1 MKSCDIKF
9 KINEEG
15 YLLVSCDK
23 GCTWENIG
31 MVKGDASTVQ
41 GPQGEQGPQG
51 PSGADGANGADGNTP
66 YINELTG
73 TWWIGTTD
81 TGVVAEGANGEVD
94 IEGSSDI
101 AVVGT
106 PSVTKRVVGNKV
118 ILKFHEL
125 KGEPGIAPEITAER
139 NDSTNSVTFSVDG
152 VPVATIYDGIHYTA
166 GSHIVITPTDTNHS
180 VIACDLV
187 AGNGININNNNEIEL
202 ILTVPTERNELIYSD
217 DGSTLTTHPLM
228 FTGGLVVD
236 TPEDLAL
243 CEASADV
250 TMSAVYSSWNPYGS
264 SSDDKGKWGYCDSEG
279 SGTTKNVVLVD
290 GSTQAVP
297 LYTFNG
303 NPQGYIF
310 NIKNTDRITGY
321 YSDTLYSSY
330 DSIVAAG
337 IIPSLKNPGA
347 TDYMAII
354 PALYGDNEVF
364 CGLSVSANNTI
375 NTSSDGRESVGSEGH
390 TISVIAWTQSSP
402 DAAVSSP
409 TGAIQL
415 LKNSEG
421 LLISEYNSSLCNGT
435 SSGTASTIQVR
446 TQRRGNI
453 ITIWA
458 SDPYPTTDDDFT
470 HRNDIHSD
478 CPIVINLEE
487 YTLSYTY
494 KNSSDIL
501 TTVTKDFSD
510 SANPPSGYTAANVTS
525 IKAIFDKLKT
535 SAKRGYEVCS
545 NPGSIFRNVSSDE
558 LILDVTP
565 GENKVY
571 GFNGSTWVV
580 LNTTPL
586 AMFLNGSRIAWNRIT
601 DKLFY
606 NDGSAIYRISAV
618 PDIPQSIT
626 YTAGDNISID
636 SNHKISAVLPKEQHK
651 LTYYDPSLIGNP
663 YKGLVNEQ
671 LMYEDGIVVDNPT
684 DLASCKSDNDFTIQE
699 IGTSWPTEL
708 ISNNKYLEW
717 TSGSGYSSE
726 IDANAL
732 LPGGI
737 TSTNNGFWYY
747 NQTDYTVDAKFNDD
761 YFSRRACLY
770 NPSTPTN
777 VFHDALY
784 GFFESSGANDAVGC
798 GFIGFGTIQTTDSDG
813 TWCPTVMLT
822 VSADPEYKDG
832 SFRAFNIGLGIAKR
846 KADTSADNREKY
858 YPADTSNPRNGVA
871 GVAGFGIVGSSGSTV
886 VSGSTVE
893 SGKCVVRNT
902 SLITNPWSEAY
913 YGPSYIRV
921 RTEKVGN
928 VITWRFSQILIGSI
942 TDLANQIPDFV
953 DGAKVQIDLGSY
965 KVRYITQGMS
975 AWAEFDCSSF
985 STYLD
990 VLKNDAHFMLHQSST
1005 PKGRIYN
1012 VSSLR
1017 HRMIL
1022 DINTDLVW
1030 QRSGD
1035 TWSIVS
1041 NTTPLDLF
1049 TGSHLNFNE
1058 VTKKLWYSNGS
1069 RIYQIGGSFS

>member
-106 PSVTKRVVGNKV
+106 PSVTKRVVGNKT

-125 KGEPGIAPEITAER
+125 KGERGDAPEITAER

-187 AGNGININNNNEIEL
+187 AGTGININNNNEIEL
-202 ILTVPTERNELIYSD
+202 VLTVPTERNELIYSD

-337 IIPSLKNPGA
+337 IIPSLKSPGA

-571 GFNGSTWVV
+571 GFNGSTWQV

-606 NDGSAIYRISAV
+606 NDGSSIYRIASPTENTANDGKLTIKGNETTAV
-618 PDIPQSIT
+618 EFTANQSTNKTLKVKGSTGVTVSGTDGQIT
-626 YTAGDNISID
+626 VSTESNHTVVSKTGIITGGSEHGSQAYELGVRCDLSGITVKAVDLEDFATTEYSTPRTFKWTKTAGDTGKYVGLFGVASTDACYVFKVLITNTVTNETESHLYGVIEDTPLD
-636 SNHKISAVLPKEQHK
+636 STFLFVTTN
-651 LTYYDPSLIGNP
+651 
-663 YKGLVNEQ
+663 
-671 LMYEDGIVVDNPT
+671 
-684 DLASCKSDNDFTIQE
+684 
-699 IGTSWPTEL
+699 SWP
-708 ISNNKYLEW
+708 IVCKGFS
-717 TSGSGYSSE
+717 TSMVAYMQIPDDFVGTIEVVPMRYKVRK
-726 IDANAL
+726 
-732 LPGGI
+732 GG
-737 TSTNNGFWYY
+737 
-747 NQTDYTVDAKFNDD
+747 
-761 YFSRRACLY
+761 
-770 NPSTPTN
+770 N
-777 VFHDALY
+777 VFC
-784 GFFESSGANDAVGC
+784 FEPTGV
-798 GFIGFGTIQTTDSDG
+798 SDG
-813 TWCPTVMLT
+813 TPH
-822 VSADPEYKDG
+822 G
-832 SFRAFNIGLGIAKR
+832 SGWAEDDTEVTLDFYTSSLIYGSDISDISDLRTPSGRYNVDVIG
-846 KADTSADNREKY
+846 D
-858 YPADTSNPRNGVA
+858 
-871 GVAGFGIVGSSGSTV
+871 FGGSIVVGSKIADSVINDYILHTLSKKVDSLVNSQSLTIGST
-886 VSGSTVE
+886 T
-893 SGKCVVRNT
+893 
-902 SLITNPWSEAY
+902 ITEA
-913 YGPSYIRV
+913 
-921 RTEKVGN
+921 
-928 VITWRFSQILIGSI
+928 QLQAL
-942 TDLANQIPDFV
+942 LATLQ
-953 DGAKVQIDLGSY
+953 
-965 KVRYITQGMS
+965 
-975 AWAEFDCSSF
+975 
-985 STYLD
+985 
-990 VLKNDAHFMLHQSST
+990 
-1005 PKGRIYN
+1005 
-1012 VSSLR
+1012 
-1017 HRMIL
+1017 
-1022 DINTDLVW
+1022 
-1030 QRSGD
+1030 
-1035 TWSIVS
+1035 
-1041 NTTPLDLF
+1041 
-1049 TGSHLNFNE
+1049 
-1058 VTKKLWYSNGS
+1058 
-1069 RIYQIGGSFS
+1069 

>member
-9 KINEEG
+9 KINEDG

-41 GPQGEQGPQG
+41 GPKGEQGPQG
-51 PSGADGANGADGNTP
+51 PSGADGVNGVDGNTP

-106 PSVTKRVVGNKV
+106 PSVTKRVVGNKT

-125 KGEPGIAPEITAER
+125 KGERGEAPEITAER
-139 NDSTNSVTFSVDG
+139 NDSTNSVIFSVEG
-152 VPVATIYDGIHYTA
+152 VPVATIYDGIRYSA
-166 GSHIVITPTDTNHS
+166 GNHIVITPTDINHS
-180 VIACDLV
+180 VVACDLV
-187 AGNGININNNNEIEL
+187 AGNGININSNNEIEL
-202 ILTVPTERNELIYSD
+202 VLTVPTEKNELIYSD
-217 DGSTLTTHPLM
+217 DGNTLTTHQLM

-243 CEASADV
+243 CEASVDV
-250 TMSAVYSSWNPYGS
+250 TMSIVYSSWNLYGS
-264 SSDDKGKWGYCDSEG
+264 NSDDKGKWGYCDSEG
-279 SGTTKNVVLVD
+279 SGTTKNITLVG
-290 GSTQAVP
+290 GSTQEVP
-297 LYTFNG
+297 LYTYNG

-310 NIKNTDRITGY
+310 NIKNTNAITGY
-321 YSDTLYSSY
+321 YSNTAYSSY
-330 DSIVAAG
+330 DSVIAAG
-337 IIPSLKNPGA
+337 IIPSLKSQPG
-347 TDYMAII
+347 TDYMAVI
-354 PALYGDNEVF
+354 PALYSDSEVF
-364 CGLSVSANNTI
+364 CGLSFSLNNTI
-375 NTSSDGRESVGSEGH
+375 STSADGRESVGSEAH
-390 TISVIAWTQSSP
+390 TISVIVWTQSSP
-402 DAAVSSP
+402 NTLLAGPA
-409 TGAIQL
+409 GAIQL
-415 LKNSEG
+415 LTNTEG
-421 LLISEYNSSLCNGT
+421 QLISKYASSLCNGT
-435 SSGTASTIQVR
+435 SAGTASTIQAR
-446 TQRRGNI
+446 IQRRGDI
-453 ITIWA
+453 ITLWA
-458 SDPYPTTDDDFT
+458 SDPYPTTDDDFI

-478 CPIVINLEE
+478 CPIVINLAE
-487 YTLSYTY
+487 YKVSYTY
-494 KNSSDIL
+494 KNNSDVL

-510 SANPPSGYTAANVTS
+510 SSNPPTGYTSANVTS

-545 NPGSIFRNVSSDE
+545 NPGSIFRNCSSDE
-558 LILDVTP
+558 IILDVTP

-571 GFNGSTWVV
+571 GFNGSTWEV

-606 NDGSAIYRISAV
+606 NDGSFIYRISAV
-618 PDIPQSIT
+618 PSVPQGTT

-651 LTYYDPSLIGNP
+651 LVYYDPSLVGNP
-663 YKGLVNEQ
+663 YNGLVSQQ

-699 IGTSWPTEL
+699 IGTLWPTEL
-708 ISNNKYLEW
+708 ISNNKYLTW
-717 TSGSGYSSE
+717 TAESGYSNE

-737 TSTNNGFWYY
+737 TSTSNGFWYY

-761 YFSRRACLY
+761 YFSRKACLY
-770 NPSTPTN
+770 NPNTPSN

-798 GFIGFGTIQTTDSDG
+798 GFIGFGTTATTDSDG

-822 VSADPEYKDG
+822 VSADPELKDNN
-832 SFRAFNIGLGIAKR
+832 FRALNIGFGIVKR

-902 SLITNPWSEAY
+902 SLITNPWSETY

-928 VITWRFSQILIGSI
+928 VITWKFSQILIGSI
-942 TDLANQIPDFV
+942 TDLTNQIPDFV
-953 DGAKVQIDLGSY
+953 EGAKVQIDLGSY

-975 AWAEFDCSSF
+975 DWSEFDCSSF

-990 VLKNDAHFMLHQSST
+990 VLKNDAHFMLYQSST
-1005 PKGRIYN
+1005 PSGRIYN

-1030 QRSGD
+1030 QRVGD
-1035 TWSIVS
+1035 TWSIVA